1 MRIKHRQ
8 FWLRPVRLGLDFV
21 LPPRCHV
28 CAVSTAGAPTP
39 WVCQACWQQILY
51 ITAPLCAQ
59 CGLPLAAPPEGI
71 ASAAHR
77 CGACLKRPPPYTQAR
92 AVGLYRGVL
101 RDLIHAMKYRQVYG
115 LVRPL
120 AALLLEQFSAYWG
133 DSRPEAL
140 VPVPLHHSKLRE
152 REFDQALALTRYVG
166 KQVGLPVWPTQLVRH
181 RRTVAQV
188 SLNATQ
194 RRRNVRRAF
203 RLTDPSRCAGRRLLL
218 IDDVYTTG
226 ATTSECARL
235 LRRAGA
241 AWIGVYTLARV
252 GSPHQP
258 GTLAWTEH

>member
-8 FWLRPVRLGLDFV
+8 LWVRSVRLALDFV
-21 LPPRCHV
+21 LPPRCRI

-39 WVCQACWQQILY
+39 WICRACWQQILY
-51 ITAPLCAQ
+51 ITAPFCAQ

-77 CGACLKRPPPYTQAR
+77 CGTCLRHPPPYTRAR
-92 AVGLYRGVL
+92 AVGFYRGVL
-101 RDLIHAMKYRQVYG
+101 RDIIHVMKYQQVYG

-120 AALLLEQFSAYWG
+120 AALLQAQFPRHWG
-133 DSRPEAL
+133 DSQPEVL
-140 VPVPLHHSKLRE
+140 VPVPLHRSKLRE
-152 REFDQALALTRYVG
+152 REFDQALALARHLG
-166 KQVGLPVWPTQLVRH
+166 KQVGLPVWATQLVRH
-181 RRTVAQV
+181 RRTAAQV
-188 SLNATQ
+188 SLSATQ
-194 RRRNVRRAF
+194 RRRNVRGAF
-203 RLTDPSRCAGRRLLL
+203 RLTEPSRWAGKRLLL

-252 GSPHQP
+252 GSSLQP
-258 GTLAWTEH
+258 GALA